1 MIGWGIIGPGRIA
14 DTAMAPAINALPE
27 SRFVGVVSRD
37 RGRGEAFAKK
47 HNAAR
52 AYTDY
57 ADLLRDRDV
66 NVVLITTPNALHAE
80 QAIAAAQAG
89 KHVLCDKPLATC
101 AADAERVLAACRKA
115 GVRLGINFQT
125 RHLPCFEEMRR
136 RIGAGEI
143 GKVLVVQ
150 LEVSVGPAPLK
161 GWRTDPTLAGLGS
174 VNNIAVHAYDLLRS
188 LLGSEVTEVAAMF
201 DTGRTGQLETL
212 AMVLL
217 RFANGTMAY
226 VNGNQKTPNFQADI
240 DIYGT
245 DGRIVGDHLTRPGH
259 DGELRVLTEKGE
271 TVTPYSNKDAYQRVV
286 ADFNS
291 AVLHERDPHA
301 SGLDGLRSVELT
313 DAIARSVREGT
324 VVELRYPASA

>member
-27 SRFVGVVSRD
+27 SRLVGVVSRD
-37 RGRGEAFAKK
+37 RGRAEAFAKK
-47 HNAAR
+47 HNAAHT
-52 AYTDY
+52 YTDY

-80 QAIAAAQAG
+80 QAIVAAQTG
-89 KHVLCDKPLATC
+89 KHVLCDKPLATS
-101 AADAERVLAACRKA
+101 ASDAERVLAVCRKA

-125 RHLPCFEEMRR
+125 RHLPCFGEVRR
-136 RIGAGEI
+136 LISDGEI

-150 LEVSVGPAPLK
+150 LEVSAGPAPLK
-161 GWRTDPTLAGLGS
+161 GWRTDPALAGLGS
-174 VNNIAVHAYDLLRS
+174 VNNIAVHAYDLLRY

-226 VNGNQKTPNFQADI
+226 VNGNQTTPNFQADV

-245 DGRIVGDHLTRPGH
+245 TGRIVGDHLTRPGH

-271 TVTPYSNKDAYQRVV
+271 TVTPYSNTDAYQRVV

-291 AVLHERDPHA
+291 AVLHEREPHA
-301 SGLDGLRSVELT
+301 SGLDGLRSVQLT

-324 VVELRYPASA
+324 VVELRHPASA